1 MIINILQKIMS
12 LPVMYDAMQTFFG
25 VNKKKRILRKLVD
38 FKDSSRVVLDIGGG
52 TGLYK
57 NLWPKDYKYVCLDY
71 DLQKL
76 SGFAAKYPDGLEVCS
91 DAALL
96 CIKSDSVDYVFCS
109 SMSHHISED
118 LLEKMLR
125 EMKRVLKSDGQ
136 LIFIDAVSIPES
148 RLNRF
153 LWNLDR
159 GEHPHTYQ
167 ILENLIGKFFN
178 VQKIEKFSIYYDYIL
193 LIGTKAA

>member
-1 MIINILQKIMS
+1 MIIEVLHKIMA
-12 LPVMYDAMQTFFG
+12 LPFMYDAMQTFFG
-25 VNKKKRILRKLVD
+25 VNRKKRMLRRILNFSDAPKI
-38 FKDSSRVVLDIGGG
+38 VLDIGGG

-57 NLWPKDYKYVCLDY
+57 DLWPENYRYICLDF

-96 CIKSDSVDYVFCS
+96 GVKSNSVDYVFCS

-118 LLEKMLR
+118 LLEKIVQ
-125 EMKRVLKSDGQ
+125 EMARVLKSDGR
-136 LIFIDAVSIPES
+136 LVFIDAVSIPEK

-159 GEHPHTYQ
+159 GEHPHTYLV
-167 ILENLIGKFFN
+167 LESLIGKYFKM
-178 VQKIEKFSIYYDYIL
+178 QKVEKFSIYYDYIL
-193 LIGTKAA
+193 VIGNKAT